1 MVVIWQSK
9 STYGQHLYLLPSV
22 WTWTTKILNR
32 AGKSKTTGIPTSSG
46 CKSPKD
52 NWWTMWTIGPVL
64 PGQATGAQNPNCPPL
79 TNSPTQEKL
88 HRPQKTCQSRTQTSF
103 HASHRLKK
111 LANEIYCPCPC
122 YAMLDEVDNNTI
134 MIPWWWKSFVIHP
147 PPHLYSLDHLLH
159 PSSPL
164 D

>member
-1 MVVIWQSK
+1 MNKNRIWHKKMVVIWQSK
-9 STYGQHLYLLPSV
+9 SNSGQYLHLLQSV

-79 TNSPTQEKL
+79 TYFPPKKL
-88 HRPQKTCQSRTQTSF
+88 RRPQKTCQSSTQTSF
-103 HASHRLKK
+103 HASHRLQK
-111 LANEIYCPCPC
+111 LTNEIYCPCPC
-122 YAMLDEVDNNTI
+122 HAMLAEVGNNTI
-134 MIPWWWKSFVIHP
+134 LMQDDAIIIWQKNAIMM
-147 PPHLYSLDHLLH
+147 
-159 PSSPL
+159 
-164 D
+164 